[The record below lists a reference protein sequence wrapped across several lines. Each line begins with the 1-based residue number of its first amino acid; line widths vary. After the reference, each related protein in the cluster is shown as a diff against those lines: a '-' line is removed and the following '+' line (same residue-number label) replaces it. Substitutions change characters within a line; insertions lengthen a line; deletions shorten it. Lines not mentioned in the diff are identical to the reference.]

1 MHCIESKN
9 QISDHLSAARS
20 DSNALKYGVT
30 AIVVIDLPY
39 ISPQQYR
46 SRREKLVSKR
56 QRLHKIWHHCVRV
69 EKCIEK
75 WREFWNDLYRF
86 VGSLRVTNSYVLPV
100 VLVIAFRTKRS
111 EKSPKFQRKNN
122 KERSNEACSICLCA
136 RAHLMCIFLWYEILL
151 ENVYKIN
158 LMRTNCQQLNEEVC
172 VRAESVS

>member
-1 MHCIESKN
+1 MHCKESKN

-46 SRREKLVSKR
+46 SKREKLVSKR

-100 VLVIAFRTKRS
+100 VLIIAFRTKRR
-111 EKSPKFQRKNN
+111 KIKCPKFQRKMN
-122 KERSNEACSICLCA
+122 ERTIKSEAMKRAAFACVLVLILCA
-136 RAHLMCIFLWYEILL
+136 SFFDMKFY
-151 ENVYKIN
+151 
-158 LMRTNCQQLNEEVC
+158 
-172 VRAESVS
+172 